1 MTRKLL
7 LTIAAA
13 IALIASIGSGPAE
26 AKGGSFH
33 GGFIHGGVI
42 RDRGTRHEVIQQ
54 RFVGKRAFPATGFGY
69 DDLTGYGDLD
79 AAAERPFLVNVPQPA
94 PSVLAVDRP
103 PCHETTDGVVVMRG
117 TSCSRDAH

>member
-26 AKGGSFH
+26 GDGGAFH
-33 GGFIHGGVI
+33 GGFNHGGVT
-42 RDRGTRHEVIQQ
+42 RDRGIRHEVIQQ
-54 RFVGKRAFPATGFGY
+54 RFVGKRGFPATGFGY
-69 DDLTGYGDLD
+69 DDSTGYVDLD
-79 AAAERPFLVNVPQPA
+79 AAAEGPFLVNVPQPA